1 MDRVGISLSP
11 LSKRT
16 DLLKSSGFEGWQF
29 KMLTAARAINPKAH
43 EVMEYAKL
51 NLDTE
56 VPEDA
61 FFHGPRK
68 ERFE

>member
-1 MDRVGISLSP
+1 M
-11 LSKRT
+11 
-16 DLLKSSGFEGWQF
+16 SSGFEGRQF

-61 FFHGPRK
+61 FSTDHEK
-68 ERFE
+68 ND

>member
-1 MDRVGISLSP
+1 
-11 LSKRT
+11 
-16 DLLKSSGFEGWQF
+16 
-29 KMLTAARAINPKAH
+29 MLTAARAINPKAH

-61 FFHGPRK
+61 FSTDHEK
-68 ERFE
+68 ND